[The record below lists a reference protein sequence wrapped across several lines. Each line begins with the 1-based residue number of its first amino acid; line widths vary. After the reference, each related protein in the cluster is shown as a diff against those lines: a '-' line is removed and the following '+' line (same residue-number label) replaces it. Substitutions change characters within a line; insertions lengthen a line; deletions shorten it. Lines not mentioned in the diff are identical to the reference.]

1 MNLVY
6 STQNETRCIPPDPS
20 PRLDGRA
27 DYARL
32 VFGIDSM
39 ETPAKKLREEPDVSL
54 QKENSTSH

>member
-20 PRLDGRA
+20 PHLEGRA
-27 DYARL
+27 GYARL
-32 VFGIDSM
+32 VFGID
-39 ETPAKKLREEPDVSL
+39 PAKKLREEPDISL